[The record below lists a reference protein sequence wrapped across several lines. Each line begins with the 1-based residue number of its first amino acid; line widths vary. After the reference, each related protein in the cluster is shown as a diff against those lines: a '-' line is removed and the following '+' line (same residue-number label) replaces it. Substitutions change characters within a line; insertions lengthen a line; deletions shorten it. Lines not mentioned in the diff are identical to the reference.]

1 VFDSVV
7 VVTDRK
13 VLDQQLQDTIYQFEH
28 KQGVVQRIDENS
40 AQLYDA
46 LQKGTRVIVTT
57 IQKFPFVMGLAGKL
71 PDRKYALIVDEAH
84 SSQTGEL
91 AGKSGRYS
99 RLSRREGPPKRKPG
113 KEAVPDFEHHAEADG
128 WQGRLESVSFFAFT
142 ATPKQDPGTLRD
154 YGQMENRPPSPLPC
168 GRRSR
173 RIHPRRL
180 KNTTYKAYFELT
192 KKIQMTRTKKR
203 ASRAIAR
210 F

>member
-1 VFDSVV
+1 VV
-7 VVTDRK
+7 VITDRQ

-91 AGKSGRYS
+91 AGKVDGTRGSQTLEEAAEAEAR
-99 RLSRREGPPKRKPG
+99 KRS
-113 KEAVPDFEHHAEADG
+113 AVPDLEDILQKQMAGKGRRKRLLLRLHGDPEGQTLELFGTMADG
-128 WQGRLESVSFFAFT
+128 
-142 ATPKQDPGTLRD
+142 
-154 YGQMENRPPSPLPC
+154 NRPFHLYPC

-173 RIHPRRL
+173 RVHPDVLKTTRR
-180 KNTTYKAYFELT
+180 
-192 KKIQMTRTKKR
+192 TRR
-203 ASRAIAR
+203 ISS
-210 F
+210 